1 MKQSKPTAYTLERLL
16 TQPIAFGLTT
26 ASPLQVAICRIADGL
41 PLGELAEHKD
51 VKAALGDVSL
61 LPTCRPLELII
72 LSGIR
77 AGKSLLAAALGV
89 RAALTCDLSMLRP
102 GETARVSIVSLTVDL
117 ASVVF
122 GHLAGTVQD
131 KPQLRALMVGEP
143 VGDTVCLRHPTGRVV
158 EVKVVAGARAGASL
172 VARWSAGVIFDEAP
186 RMNGEEDGI
195 VNFDDA
201 RRAVLGRLLP
211 GAQLVAIGSPWAPR
225 GPIYKAVHEF
235 WGKPSPQLVIAR
247 APSTAMW
254 PQWWTPA
261 RVEALRLQDEQAY
274 RTDILCEF
282 ADRESSLFS
291 SAEVERATRGQQ
303 LVISREPGHEYTAAM
318 DPGTRGNAWT
328 LIVATRKR
336 RLSGELYTCV
346 VMAKQYQGSRADPLN
361 PEIVLSDVARIL
373 KGYSLDI
380 VWTDQLA
387 ADFIRS
393 IADRHGLGVAIESV
407 TAPRKVEMFESLRM
421 RISDGSLEIPDEP
434 ILRADLL
441 SIRKRVTL
449 NGIAIELPRTADGRH
464 ADYAP
469 ALALC
474 ASKCEVDAPLLA
486 EPRLSP
492 AEAALARHKR
502 EEDQMWAK
510 QTSRPRDH
518 EKVQVD
524 VVPRFN
530 AMREML
536 AKTRRRA
543 G

>member
-1 MKQSKPTAYTLERLL
+1 MKPKPTAYTLERLL

-26 ASPLQVAICRIADGL
+26 ASPLQIAICRIADGL
-41 PLGELAEHKD
+41 PLGDLATHPD
-51 VKAALGDVSL
+51 VMRALGDVSL
-61 LPTCRPLELII
+61 LPSTRPLELII

-89 RAALTCDLSMLRP
+89 RAALTCDLSMLRA

-122 GHLAGTVQD
+122 GHLAGTVQE

-235 WGKPSPQLVIAR
+235 WGKPSPQMVIVR

-261 RVEALRLQDEQAY
+261 RVEALRVQDEQAY

-291 SAEVERATRGQQ
+291 SAEVERATRALQ
-303 LVISREPGHEYTAAM
+303 LVISREPGHEYVAAM

-336 RLSGELYTCV
+336 RLDGQAYTCV
-346 VMAKQYQGSRADPLN
+346 VLAKQYQGSRSDPLN
-361 PEIVLSDVARIL
+361 PEFVLSDVARIL

-387 ADFIRS
+387 ADFIRA
-393 IADRHGLGVAIESV
+393 IADRHALGVAVETV

-474 ASKCEVDAPLLA
+474 ASKCEVDAPALA
-486 EPRLSP
+486 APRLSP
-492 AEAALARHKR
+492 EELNLQRHKR
-502 EEDQMWAK
+502 EEDLMWAK
-510 QTSRPRDH
+510 QTARPRDH
-518 EKVQVD
+518 EKVEVD
-524 VVPRFN
+524 VVPRFQ

-536 AKTRRRA
+536 ARTRGRT